1 MKHLFFSTLLFYAVF
16 ASGQAFISHDVVHQ
30 DGATASMGFSQD
42 GGFISLDV
50 SRGTVAPGNSPQAFI
65 IYEIFSSSPDGSLTE
80 TFASGSIPS
89 DSLHGDS
96 AAHMTLN
103 LDTSQ
108 ASSFTTTTCTF
119 TFFPQ
124 FTESCVPGALG
135 VIQLDWIQSHNSTTH
150 SVVSQ
155 TQVFN
160 QARIETHQDSDT
172 ASAVVTGSFL
182 GIAVNAGGTTGVNHG
197 STLEL
202 FRFH

>member
-1 MKHLFFSTLLFYAVF
+1 MKLLLFNTLLFCAVYS
-16 ASGQAFISHDVVHQ
+16 SGQAITSHDVVHQ

-42 GGFISLDV
+42 GGLISLNV
-50 SRGTVAPGNSPQAFI
+50 SRGTVDPGASPQTFI
-65 IYEIFSSSPDGSLTE
+65 FYEIFSSSPDGSFTE
-80 TFASGSIPS
+80 TFASGSIPN
-89 DSLHGDS
+89 DSFHGGS

-103 LDTSQ
+103 VDTSQ
-108 ASSFTTTTCTF
+108 APSFTATTCTF

-124 FTESCVPGALG
+124 FTETCAPGALG

-150 SVVSQ
+150 TVVSQ